1 MEENGRS
8 IISGEQDGF
17 IPVSYTHLA
26 AEKLVK
32 IVDTVEPETGL
43 VEKYEK
49 RYQVFKQIYPAM
61 KGLFQLGTVSYT
73 HLLVFQQLEESQMER
88 MH

>member
-1 MEENGRS
+1 MINDIAAGEMDHRMFQEFETVEE
-8 IISGEQDGF
+8 
-17 IPVSYTHLA
+17 A

-61 KGLFQLGTVSYT
+61 KGLFQLG
-73 HLLVFQQLEESQMER
+73 M
-88 MH
+88 